1 MDKKNIIEWLKKTD
15 IPLTTISKKT
25 KISRKTIYNWIN
37 GGEVRKKS
45 LDKIIHIYRNE
56 INLVNN
62 TISLEGNKMEMVE
75 EQKNTSIDAS
85 YVINLQKKN
94 IEILEDELDHLK
106 TVLNDNP
113 VQNKQWTEI
122 DADFCTDVEV
132 TINAFSPKQRRIT
145 NMRGMDSIKHLLQLT
160 DKDEKRIWRED
171 DWFEYEE
178 HPCNQIIEKESLE
191 MLQKETKAMPS
202 LLESLNFFIGNYY
215 MVIPVIYNYNNQR
228 VVTHCYIKIGWKLK
242 PITIFTKNVIIRED

>member
-1 MDKKNIIEWLKKTD
+1 MSKITRSDIINWLKNSS
-15 IPLTTISKKT
+15 IPLTIISKKT
-25 KISRKTIYNWIN
+25 NISRGTLYNWIN
-37 GGEVRKKS
+37 GGEMRNKPFNKIIDHYKDEIKLTS
-45 LDKIIHIYRNE
+45 TDIKLKGSSSMDAQYIIDLQKDKIEHQQKE
-56 INLVNN
+56 
-62 TISLEGNKMEMVE
+62 LE
-75 EQKNTSIDAS
+75 
-85 YVINLQKKN
+85 
-94 IEILEDELDHLK
+94 HLK

-132 TINAFSPKQRRIT
+132 TIKSFSPNKRRIT

-160 DKDEKRIWRED
+160 DEDEKRIWREN

-202 LLESLNFFIGNYY
+202 LLESLKFFIGNYY

-242 PITIFTKNVIIRED
+242 PVTIFTKNVIINNNS

>member
-45 LDKIIHIYRNE
+45 LDKIIHIYKNE

-62 TISLEGNKMEMVE
+62 TISLEGRKMVE
-75 EQKNTSIDAS
+75 EQKSTSIDAS

-94 IEILEDELDHLK
+94 IESLQNEVEHLK

-113 VQNKQWTEI
+113 LQNKQWSEI
-122 DADFCTDVEV
+122 IPDFCTDVEV
-132 TINAFSPKQRRIT
+132 TISDFSPKRRRIT
-145 NMRGMDSIKHLLQLT
+145 NMRGMNTIKQLLQLT
-160 DKDEKRIWRED
+160 DEDEKRIWRED
-171 DWFEYEE
+171 EWFEYEE
-178 HPCNQIIEKESLE
+178 HPCNEIIEQSSLE

-202 LLESLNFFIGNYY
+202 LLESLKFFVGNYY
-215 MVIPVIYNYNNQR
+215 MGIPVIYNYNNQR